1 MKKRAVSMILALC
14 LLFSLSAPAFAAENT
29 AETAAQALYNLGLF
43 KGVGNN
49 TDGTPNFDLNRAPN
63 RAEAVTM
70 LVRLLGKE
78 EEALAGTWENSFT
91 DVPSWAAPYVGYAYA
106 NGLTKG
112 VNKEGTLFGGD
123 SLVSATQYLTFVL
136 RALGYQD
143 GVDFQWNAAWEKTDE
158 IGITKGEYSAESN
171 EITRGGVAVISD
183 EALEATYKD
192 GSSTLLEALVEA
204 GAVTQPE
211 QPAATDDAQEMKVT
225 RGNDGLIIEVASQAQ
240 LTAALNQTEKVEAI
254 KVVKDFTVTEDSGVD
269 LGPDKFPNYGHVTVT
284 IEKDVTLTVAKGGQL
299 GAYWFTFEGDWD
311 NGPNVKHINNGT
323 VIVEKDGWING
334 DFGDNYG
341 TILVKDGGQCQ
352 TMPNNYGTVTVES
365 GGSYRTTQ
373 GQEAIN
379 EGTITIAAGANMV
392 SRFGSTIDNRGS
404 LTVDGLLS
412 VGYINLPPEGEG
424 QDGHEEFWFRNS
436 GTVTGTGTARVYD
449 AFNEDGESE
458 YSARM
463 VELMKEALGADTT
476 LTIVAGIGTGV

>member
-1 MKKRAVSMILALC
+1 MKKRILSIILALC
-14 LLFSLSAPAFAAENT
+14 MLLALAAPALAAENT
-29 AETAAQALYNLGLF
+29 AETAAQALYDLGLF

-49 TDGTPNFDLNRAPN
+49 ADGTPNFDLNRAPN

-91 DVPSWAAPYVGYAYA
+91 DVPDWAAPYVGYAYA
-106 NGLTKG
+106 NELTKG
-112 VNKEGTLFGGD
+112 VNREGTLFGSD

-171 EITRGGVAVISD
+171 ELTRGGVAVISD
-183 EALEATYKD
+183 DALEATYKD
-192 GSSTLLEALVEA
+192 RDTTLLAALTEA
-204 GAVTQPE
+204 GAVTPRE
-211 QPAATDDAQEMKVT
+211 EPAGEEMKIT
-225 RGNDGLIIEVASQAQ
+225 KGTDGLIIEVTSQAQ
-240 LTAALNQTEKVEAI
+240 LTKALSQTEKVEAI
-254 KVVKDFTVTEDSGVD
+254 NIVKSFTVTEDSGVD
-269 LGPDKFPNYGHVTVT
+269 LSPEKFPNYGHVTVT
-284 IEKDVTLTVAKGGQL
+284 IEKGVTLTVAEGGQL
-299 GAYWFTFEGDWD
+299 GAYWFTFDGDWD
-311 NGPNVKHINNGT
+311 DGPDVKYINNGT

-341 TILVKDGGQCQ
+341 AILVRDGGQCQ
-352 TMPNNYGTVTVES
+352 TMPNNYGTVTVEP

-379 EGTITIAAGANMV
+379 EGTITIAKGANMV
-392 SRFGSTIDNRGS
+392 SRFGSSIVNNGT

-412 VGYINLPPEGEG
+412 IGYINLPPEGEG
-424 QDGHEEFWFRNS
+424 QDGHEDLWFRNS
-436 GTVTGTGTARVYD
+436 GTVTGTGTVRVYD

-458 YSARM
+458 YSTRM
-463 VELMKEALGADTT
+463 VELMEEALGADTT
-476 LTIVAGIGTGV
+476 LTIVVGIGTGV

>member
-1 MKKRAVSMILALC
+1 MKKKLLSLFLILCLALC
-14 LLFSLSAPAFAAENT
+14 LLPGTALADENT
-29 AETAAQALYNLGLF
+29 AEAAAQALYDLGLF
-43 KGVGNN
+43 KGIGSNA
-49 TDGTPNFDLNRAPN
+49 DGTPNFDLNRTPN

-78 EEALAGTWENSFT
+78 EEALAGTWEYSFT
-91 DVPSWAAPYVGYAYA
+91 DVPAWAAPYVGYAYA
-106 NGLTKG
+106 NGLSKG
-112 VNKEGTLFGGD
+112 INSEGTLFGSD
-123 SLVSATQYLTFVL
+123 ALVSATQYLTFVL

-158 IGITKGEYSAESN
+158 IGITKGEYSAKQN

-183 EALEATYKD
+183 DALEATYKD

-204 GAVTQPE
+204 GAVTQSE
-211 QPAATDDAQEMKVT
+211 ESASQEMKVT
-225 RGNDGLIIEVASQAQ
+225 KGPSGLIIEVTSQTQ
-240 LTAALNQTEKVEAI
+240 LTKALSQTEPVSNI
-254 KVVKDFTVTEDSGVD
+254 NIVKSFTVTEDSGVD
-269 LGPDKFPNYGHVTVT
+269 LGPDKFPYYSNTVVT

-299 GAYWFTFEGDWD
+299 GAYWFTFEGNWD
-311 NGPNVKHINNGT
+311 NGPDVKHINKGS

-379 EGTITIAAGANMV
+379 EGTITIDAGANMV

-404 LTVDGLLS
+404 LTVNGLLS
-412 VGYINLPPEGEG
+412 VGYINFPPEGEELE
-424 QDGHEEFWFRNS
+424 GHEEVWFKNS
-436 GTVTGTGTARVYD
+436 GTVTGSGTVRIYD
-449 AFNEDGESE
+449 AFNENSESE
-458 YSARM
+458 YVARM
-463 VELMKEALGADTT
+463 VELMKETLGADTT
-476 LTIVAGIGTGV
+476 LTIVTGIGTGV